1 MHPLKLAVKIKYIKN
16 PFLYWSFYPHS
27 EKKFLLLKKQTS
39 DLSPPTF
46 NPSNYRNKSNKPS
59 KHPTAFEGV
68 CFFKSNKFFLSV
80 LPHKQ
85 HAKTPFQ
92 LPNKKLHNTKSFTY
106 STLKILNNH
115 INLKYQKMSKKA
127 CKLL

>member
-27 EKKFLLLKKQTS
+27 GKKFLLLKKQTS

-80 LPHKQ
+80 LPSKTPPITTKSTMRSPPLRLTKYSPFPNRRLLIHSLRKLHKQ
-85 HAKTPFQ
+85 IPLFLT
-92 LPNKKLHNTKSFTY
+92 
-106 STLKILNNH
+106 
-115 INLKYQKMSKKA
+115 
-127 CKLL
+127 

>member
-1 MHPLKLAVKIKYIKN
+1 MFNFSLNKHHFPKLHLTFHLTNITFKITFNFSLNKHHSPKLHLTFHLTNITL
-16 PFLYWSFYPHS
+16 PILQPHS

-80 LPHKQ
+80 FPKKPKVKAHTLDISPHK
-85 HAKTPFQ
+85 
-92 LPNKKLHNTKSFTY
+92 
-106 STLKILNNH
+106 
-115 INLKYQKMSKKA
+115 
-127 CKLL
+127 